1 MVTLMLSLVFPVVM
15 VLAMVTDLRT
25 FEIPNRLTL
34 VLVLAYPLAALSAGF
49 AWQQILWAFAL
60 AVMVLLAGIVMFVL
74 KIMGGGDGKLM
85 AAAALWTGQ
94 ELISE
99 FLAITALAGG
109 LLALTLLL
117 YRRMPLSPA
126 LSELPTLSQLHEKKQ
141 DVPYAIAIGIAGLA
155 IYPQVPLVNV

>member
-1 MVTLMLSLVFPVVM
+1 MI
-15 VLAMVTDLRT
+15 LAMVADLRT

-49 AWQQILWAFAL
+49 VWQQILWAFAL
-60 AVMVLLAGIVMFVL
+60 ATLVLLAGIVMFVL

-85 AAAALWTGQ
+85 AAAVLWTGQ
-94 ELISE
+94 ERILE
-99 FLAITALAGG
+99 FLAYTALAGG

-117 YRRMPLSPA
+117 YRRMPLAPA
-126 LSELPTLSQLHEKKQ
+126 LSRLPIMRQLHEKKQ

-155 IYPQVPLVNV
+155 VYPQVPLVNV

>member
-1 MVTLMLSLVFPVVM
+1 
-15 VLAMVTDLRT
+15 
-25 FEIPNRLTL
+25 
-34 VLVLAYPLAALSAGF
+34 
-49 AWQQILWAFAL
+49 
-60 AVMVLLAGIVMFVL
+60 
-74 KIMGGGDGKLM
+74 M

-94 ELISE
+94 ELILE

-126 LSELPTLSQLHEKKQ
+126 LSGLPTLSQLHEKKQ

-155 IYPQVPLVNV
+155 VYPQVPLVNV